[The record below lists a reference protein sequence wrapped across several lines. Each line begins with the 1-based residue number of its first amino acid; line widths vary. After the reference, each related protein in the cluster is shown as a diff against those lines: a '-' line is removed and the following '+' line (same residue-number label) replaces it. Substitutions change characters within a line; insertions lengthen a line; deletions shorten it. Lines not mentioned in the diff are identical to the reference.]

1 MSSRGASCAA
11 LLTRLEIRSA
21 PPMAAVFL
29 SVAGQLPGS
38 LVPVDPRDT
47 LVLPHGA
54 RPTDSERAAAA
65 PVPEIMHATG
75 GRHTVDNSDP
85 DVLRVAQWV
94 AGELP
99 RQRCLLDAHPTAR
112 RARLQRVVRAERQ
125 LMTVVDANY
134 ILRLDVLVE
143 GEGGEGGPRRQC
155 TFGVTVHKSD
165 DLDKSEQLLG
175 SCALASDEPARARAP
190 PPAAATIEEAPV
202 LNN

>member
-1 MSSRGASCAA
+1 
-11 LLTRLEIRSA
+11 
-21 PPMAAVFL
+21 
-29 SVAGQLPGS
+29 
-38 LVPVDPRDT
+38 
-47 LVLPHGA
+47 
-54 RPTDSERAAAA
+54 
-65 PVPEIMHATG
+65 MHQYAK
-75 GRHTVDNSDP
+75 
-85 DVLRVAQWV
+85 
-94 AGELP
+94 

-190 PPAAATIEEAPV
+190 PPAATIEEAPV

>member
-1 MSSRGASCAA
+1 MYAA
-11 LLTRLEIRSA
+11 
-21 PPMAAVFL
+21 FL

-47 LVLPHGA
+47 LVLA
-54 RPTDSERAAAA
+54 RTARSRPTRSARGGA
-65 PVPEIMHATG
+65 PVRGDHAATG

-143 GEGGEGGPRRQC
+143 GEGGEAARAAVHLRRHRPQERRPRQERAAA
-155 TFGVTVHKSD
+155 G
-165 DLDKSEQLLG
+165 QLRARERRAG
-175 SCALASDEPARARAP
+175 ARARA
-190 PPAAATIEEAPV
+190 AAGRDD
-202 LNN
+202 

>member
-1 MSSRGASCAA
+1 MYAA
-11 LLTRLEIRSA
+11 
-21 PPMAAVFL
+21 FL

-47 LVLPHGA
+47 LVLAHGA

-165 DLDKSEQLLG
+165 DSTRAS
-175 SCALASDEPARARAP
+175 SCWAAARSRATSRRARAP
-190 PPAAATIEEAPV
+190 PPAATIEEAPV